1 MIKFRPVLRS
11 REEFGELDEIVV
23 QLFDDLGSGNTAPR
37 KVSRA
42 GEGNASVSRRG
53 NSRRAPLS
61 AAEGER
67 GGVNLAR
74 GQSCEENEPED
85 PSVGSSSFDRDDGG
99 DVFFNEEAH
108 PDRFRGLSV
117 TDKELVERT
126 VAELA
131 SRPHAY
137 ILLEL
142 ISDGLVSQKA
152 DIPLD
157 GPAAIDGDEK
167 PVQSPGAANAKPAS
181 DRKET

>member
-23 QLFDDLGSGNTAPR
+23 QLFDDLGSGNIASR

-42 GEGNASVSRRG
+42 GEGNGSLSRRG
-53 NSRRAPLS
+53 NGRRVPLS

-67 GGVNLAR
+67 GAANLAR
-74 GQSCEENEPED
+74 SQSSEEGEPED
-85 PSVGSSSFDRDDGG
+85 PSVGSSSFDRDDGE

-108 PDRFRGLSV
+108 PDTSRGLSV
-117 TDKELVERT
+117 ADKELVERT

-137 ILLEL
+137 VLLEL

-167 PVQSPGAANAKPAS
+167 PARSPGAVNAKPAS